1 MNLAWGA
8 PIVLVLIVLSWG
20 WRARER
26 LDLDHTER
34 SIRALSIPA
43 QKDAKRAGG
52 VVSGLI
58 FFSFVMLHEFT
69 AITGDIAGHLGDFIF
84 AYPDALGFAGITSL
98 GFAGITGALPISGNQ
113 FLGLVLVLAA
123 FVLML
128 KN

>member
-26 LDLDHTER
+26 LDIDHTER

-58 FFSFVMLHEFT
+58 FFAFVMLHEFT

-84 AYPDALGFAGITSL
+84 AYPDALGYV
-98 GFAGITGALPISGNQ
+98 GITGLGWSAITGWLPVSGHQ
-113 FLGLVLVLAA
+113 FLGLVIVVAA